1 MDFIIDM
8 KGSQIVLFYRS
19 CLEKNLKRQ
28 QNTDKWVGIIDT
40 HLEFYNLSCSYSNLA
55 YLNSAQITL
64 EQMSDYVWFILLFA
78 SNGVFAILAHN

>member
-40 HLEFYNLSCSYSNLA
+40 HLEFYNLS
-55 YLNSAQITL
+55 
-64 EQMSDYVWFILLFA
+64 YVLTVI
-78 SNGVFAILAHN
+78 